1 MGPEAGKRPWV
12 VTPLPT
18 MPSLPPGAPPSPID
32 DLLVDPQRAI
42 AARRDAPY
50 RLIFNRAGI
59 GMARLAL
66 SGCITEANQRFADIL
81 GRQPADLIGL
91 HADDITHPDDIV
103 ASRAHLEN
111 VLGGAQ
117 DGFSTEKRYV
127 HPDGRIVWAAVNVVL
142 LREDDGQPR
151 EFVAVI
157 DDISE
162 RQRMQEAMN
171 SARAAERASK
181 AKTEFLSRMSHELR
195 TPLNAMLGFAQ
206 LLRVDA
212 RHPLH
217 EDQRSKVAHIER
229 AGAHLLA
236 MLTDVLDLSRIEAG
250 SLPMSIEPL
259 DIADVID
266 AALAMTS
273 NQASDAGVQL
283 LATQPE
289 AGLRV
294 RADQLRLRQVL
305 VNLLSNAIKYNRR
318 AGQVMVESMGMGN
331 EVVICVSDTG
341 RGMDAQQIAHL
352 FEPFNRLGAE
362 RTPIEGTGIGLVI
375 VKRLVELMQGRI
387 EVSSQPDA
395 GTRFRVWLPR
405 AALSPIPDSTESP
418 ARTRTN
424 FGGLDTGIDATL
436 TLLYAEDNAI
446 NVELLRQVMRM
457 RPQWHL
463 EVARDGHSAIA
474 TARAEP
480 PDLLVL
486 DMHLGDMNGLD
497 VSDALMMDAH
507 TALIPR
513 VALSADVMPDQ
524 ISEARQRGFI
534 EYLTKPLDVS
544 RLLNLLDRCARGEQ
558 P

>member
-1 MGPEAGKRPWV
+1 
-12 VTPLPT
+12 
-18 MPSLPPGAPPSPID
+18 MPPMTSLPPGPTPAPID
-32 DLLVDPQRAI
+32 DLLVDPHQV
-42 AARRDAPY
+42 AADRRDAPY

-59 GMARLAL
+59 GMARLSL
-66 SGCITEANQRFADIL
+66 SGGILEVNQRFADIV
-81 GRQPADLIGL
+81 GRQPGQLIGL
-91 HADDITHPDDIV
+91 HADDITHPQDV
-103 ASRAHLEN
+103 VPSRAHLES
-111 VLGGAQ
+111 VLAGRQ
-117 DGFSTEKRYV
+117 EGFQTEKRYV
-127 HPDGRIVWAAVNVVL
+127 RPDGQVVWAAINVVL
-142 LREDDGQPR
+142 LREEDGEPR
-151 EFVAVI
+151 ELVAVI
-157 DDISE
+157 EDISE
-162 RQRMQEAMN
+162 RQRMQEAMS

-206 LLRVDA
+206 LLRVDP

-217 EDQRSKVAHIER
+217 DDQRTKVAHIER

-259 DIADVID
+259 AVNDVIE

-273 NQASDAGVQL
+273 TQATDAGVQL
-283 LATQPE
+283 LATPPE
-289 AGLRV
+289 NGLHV

-318 AGQVMVESMGMGN
+318 SGQVLVEALGLDD
-331 EVVICVSDTG
+331 EVVISVSDTG
-341 RGMDAQQIAHL
+341 RGMDAQQLAHL

-362 RTPIEGTGIGLVI
+362 RTPVEGTGIGLVI

-387 EVSSQPDA
+387 EVSSQPGE

-405 AALSPIPDSTESP
+405 AERQTEAEDSDFSQ
-418 ARTRTN
+418 RVRTN
-424 FGGLDTGIDATL
+424 FGGLDTGVDATL

-463 EVARDGHSAIA
+463 EIARDGHAAIA
-474 TARAEP
+474 MARAEP
-480 PDLLVL
+480 PDLLLL
-486 DMHLGDMNGLD
+486 DMHLGDMSGLD

-524 ISEARQRGFI
+524 IAEARQRGFI

-544 RLLNLLDRCARGEQ
+544 RLLHLLDCCARGEV

>member
-1 MGPEAGKRPWV
+1 
-12 VTPLPT
+12 
-18 MPSLPPGAPPSPID
+18 MPSQPPGTPPASID
-32 DLLVDPQRAI
+32 DLLVDPQQAL
-42 AARRDAPY
+42 ADRRDAPY
-50 RLIFNRAGI
+50 RLIFHRAGI
-59 GMARLAL
+59 GMVRLSL
-66 SGCITEANQRFADIL
+66 SGTILEVNQRFADIV
-81 GRQPADLIGL
+81 GRQPRDLIGL
-91 HADDITHPDDIV
+91 HPEDITHPQDIV
-103 ASRAHLEN
+103 PSRAHVEN

-117 DGFSTEKRYV
+117 EGFQTEKRYV
-127 HPDGRIVWAAVNVVL
+127 RPDGQAVWAAVNVVL
-142 LREDDGQPR
+142 LRDEHGQPR
-151 EFVAVI
+151 ELVAVI
-157 DDISE
+157 EDITE
-162 RQRMQEAMN
+162 RQRMQEAMS

-206 LLRVDA
+206 LLRVDP

-217 EDQRSKVAHIER
+217 DDQRTKVAHIER

-259 DIADVID
+259 AVGDVIE

-273 NQASDAGVQL
+273 NQATDASVQL
-283 LATQPE
+283 LATPPE
-289 AGLRV
+289 TGLRV

-318 AGQVMVESMGMGN
+318 SGQVLVEAMGVGD
-331 EVVICVSDTG
+331 EVVISVSDTG
-341 RGMDAQQIAHL
+341 RGMDAQQLAHL

-395 GTRFRVWLPR
+395 GTRFRIWLPR
-405 AALSPIPDSTESP
+405 AERQTEAEDSDFGQ
-418 ARTRTN
+418 RIRTN
-424 FGGLDTGIDATL
+424 FGSLDTGVDATL

-463 EVARDGHSAIA
+463 EVARDGHTAIA
-474 TARAEP
+474 MARAEP
-480 PDLLVL
+480 PDLLLL
-486 DMHLGDMNGLD
+486 DMHLGDMSGLD
-497 VSDALMMDAH
+497 VSDALMMDTH

-524 ISEARQRGFI
+524 IAEARQRGFV

-544 RLLNLLDRCARGEQ
+544 RLLNLLDGCARGEL

>member
-1 MGPEAGKRPWV
+1 
-12 VTPLPT
+12 
-18 MPSLPPGAPPSPID
+18 MPSQPPGAPPAPID
-32 DLLVDPQRAI
+32 DLLVDPHQAI
-42 AARRDAPY
+42 ATRREAPY
-50 RLIFNRAGI
+50 RLIFSRAGI
-59 GMARLAL
+59 GMARLSL
-66 SGCITEANQRFADIL
+66 TGSILETNQRFADIV
-81 GRQPADLIGL
+81 GRQPSDLVGL
-91 HADDITHPDDIV
+91 HADDITHPQDIV
-103 ASRAHLEN
+103 PSRAHLES
-111 VLGGAQ
+111 VLGGRQ
-117 DGFSTEKRYV
+117 EGFQTEKRYV
-127 HPDGRIVWAAVNVVL
+127 RPDGHVVWAAINVVL
-142 LREDDGQPR
+142 LRDDDGHAR
-151 EFVAVI
+151 ELVAVI
-157 DDISE
+157 EDISE
-162 RQRMQEAMN
+162 RQRIQEAMS

-206 LLRVDA
+206 LLRVGP

-217 EDQRSKVAHIER
+217 EDQRTKVAHIER

-259 DIADVID
+259 AISDVIE

-273 NQASDAGVQL
+273 NQATDAGVQL
-283 LATQPE
+283 LATPPE
-289 AGLRV
+289 AALRV

-318 AGQVMVESMGMGN
+318 SGQVLVEAIGLN
-331 EVVICVSDTG
+331 DEVVIAVSDTG
-341 RGMDAQQIAHL
+341 CGMDEQQLAHL

-387 EVSSQPDA
+387 EVSSKVDE
-395 GTRFRVWLPR
+395 GTRFRIWLPR
-405 AALSPIPDSTESP
+405 AEPASEAEDSDFGQ
-418 ARTRTN
+418 RVRTN
-424 FGGLDTGIDATL
+424 FGALDTGSGVDATL

-463 EVARDGHSAIA
+463 EVARDGHAAIA
-474 TARAEP
+474 MARAEP
-480 PDLLVL
+480 PDLLLL
-486 DMHLGDMNGLD
+486 DMHLGDMSGLD

-507 TALIPR
+507 TAMIPR

-544 RLLNLLDRCARGEQ
+544 RLLHLLDCCARGEV

>member
-1 MGPEAGKRPWV
+1 MA
-12 VTPLPT
+12 
-18 MPSLPPGAPPSPID
+18 SD
-32 DLLVDPQRAI
+32 
-42 AARRDAPY
+42 RRDTPY

-59 GMARLAL
+59 GMARLNLA
-66 SGCITEANQRFADIL
+66 GGIVEVNQRFADIV
-81 GRQPADLIGL
+81 GRQPNQLIGL
-91 HADDITHPDDIV
+91 HADDITHPQDV
-103 ASRAHLEN
+103 GHSRAHLEN
-111 VLGGAQ
+111 VLAGRQ
-117 DGFSTEKRYV
+117 EGFQTEKRYV
-127 HPDGRIVWAAVNVVL
+127 RPDGQVVWAAINVVL
-142 LREDDGQPR
+142 LREDDGRPR
-151 EFVAVI
+151 ELVAVI
-157 DDISE
+157 EDISE
-162 RQRMQEAMN
+162 HQRMQEAMS

-206 LLRVDA
+206 LLRVDP

-217 EDQRSKVAHIER
+217 DEQRTKVAHIER

-259 DIADVID
+259 AVNDVIE

-273 NQASDAGVQL
+273 TQATDAGVQL
-283 LATQPE
+283 LATPPE

-318 AGQVMVESMGMGN
+318 AGQVLVEAIGVGN
-331 EVVICVSDTG
+331 EVVVSVNDTG
-341 RGMDAQQIAHL
+341 RGMDPQQLAHL

-362 RTPIEGTGIGLVI
+362 RTSIEGTGIGLVI

-387 EVSSQPDA
+387 DVSSQPDQ

-405 AALSPIPDSTESP
+405 AEHLPEAEDSDFSQR
-418 ARTRTN
+418 ARTN
-424 FGGLDTGIDATL
+424 FGGLDTGVDATL

-463 EVARDGHSAIA
+463 EIARDGHSAIA
-474 TARAEP
+474 MARAEP
-480 PDLLVL
+480 PDLLLL
-486 DMHLGDMNGLD
+486 DMHLGDMSGLD

-507 TALIPR
+507 TAMIPR

-524 ISEARQRGFI
+524 ITEARQRGFI

-544 RLLNLLDRCARGEQ
+544 RLLHLLDCCARGEV

>member
-1 MGPEAGKRPWV
+1 
-12 VTPLPT
+12 
-18 MPSLPPGAPPSPID
+18 MPSLPPGAPPAPID
-32 DLLVDPQRAI
+32 DLLVDPHQAL
-42 AARRDAPY
+42 ADRREAPY
-50 RLIFNRAGI
+50 RLIFSRAGI
-59 GMARLAL
+59 GMARLSL
-66 SGCITEANQRFADIL
+66 SGSILEVNQRFADIV
-81 GRQPADLIGL
+81 GRQPSQLVGL
-91 HADDITHPDDIV
+91 HADDITHPQDV
-103 ASRAHLEN
+103 VPSRAHLES
-111 VLGGAQ
+111 VLAGRQ
-117 DGFSTEKRYV
+117 EGFQTEKRYV
-127 HPDGRIVWAAVNVVL
+127 RPDGQAVWAAINVVL

-151 EFVAVI
+151 ELVAVI
-157 DDISE
+157 EDISE
-162 RQRMQEAMN
+162 RQRMQEAMS

-206 LLRVDA
+206 LLRVDP

-217 EDQRSKVAHIER
+217 DDQRTKVAHIER

-259 DIADVID
+259 AVNDVIE

-273 NQASDAGVQL
+273 TQATDTGVQL
-283 LATQPE
+283 LATPPE

-318 AGQVMVESMGMGN
+318 SGQVLVEALGLDD
-331 EVVICVSDTG
+331 EVVISVSDTG
-341 RGMDAQQIAHL
+341 RGMDAQQLAHL

-405 AALSPIPDSTESP
+405 AELLSEAEDSDFGQ
-418 ARTRTN
+418 RGRTN
-424 FGGLDTGIDATL
+424 FGGLDTGSGVDATL

-463 EVARDGHSAIA
+463 EIARDGHAAIA
-474 TARAEP
+474 MARAEP
-480 PDLLVL
+480 PDLLLL
-486 DMHLGDMNGLD
+486 DMHLGDMSGLD
-497 VSDALMMDAH
+497 VSDALMMDSH

-524 ISEARQRGFI
+524 IAEARQRGFI

-544 RLLNLLDRCARGEQ
+544 RLLHLLDCCARGEA

>member
-1 MGPEAGKRPWV
+1 MH
-12 VTPLPT
+12 
-18 MPSLPPGAPPSPID
+18 SLPPGPTPAPID
-32 DLLVDPQRAI
+32 DLLVDPHQV
-42 AARRDAPY
+42 AADRRDAPY

-59 GMARLAL
+59 GMARLSL
-66 SGCITEANQRFADIL
+66 SGSILEVNQRFADIV
-81 GRQPADLIGL
+81 GRQPDQLTGL
-91 HADDITHPDDIV
+91 HADDITHPQDV
-103 ASRAHLEN
+103 VPSRAHLEG
-111 VLGGAQ
+111 VLAGRQ
-117 DGFSTEKRYV
+117 EGFQTEKRYV
-127 HPDGRIVWAAVNVVL
+127 RPDGQVVWAAINVVL
-142 LREDDGQPR
+142 LREEDGQPR
-151 EFVAVI
+151 ELVAVI
-157 DDISE
+157 EDISE
-162 RQRMQEAMN
+162 RQRMQEAMS

-206 LLRVDA
+206 LLRVDP

-217 EDQRSKVAHIER
+217 DDQRTKVAHIER

-259 DIADVID
+259 AVNDVIE

-273 NQASDAGVQL
+273 TQATDASVQL
-283 LATQPE
+283 LATPPE

-318 AGQVMVESMGMGN
+318 SGQVLVEALGLDD
-331 EVVICVSDTG
+331 EVVISVSDTG
-341 RGMDAQQIAHL
+341 RGMDAQQLAHL

-362 RTPIEGTGIGLVI
+362 RTPVEGTGIGLVI

-387 EVSSQPDA
+387 EVSSQPGE

-405 AALSPIPDSTESP
+405 AERQTEAEDSDFSQ
-418 ARTRTN
+418 RVRTN
-424 FGGLDTGIDATL
+424 FGGLDTGVDATL

-463 EVARDGHSAIA
+463 EIARDGHAAIA
-474 TARAEP
+474 MARAEP
-480 PDLLVL
+480 PDLLLL
-486 DMHLGDMNGLD
+486 DMHLGDMSGLD

-524 ISEARQRGFI
+524 IAEARQRGFI

-544 RLLNLLDRCARGEQ
+544 RLLHLLDCCARGEV